1 MPSLGARSDLC
12 PTSASQ
18 RCRDRTMENPGQE
31 CWLQIFL
38 EKKEHFIF
46 SLKESSPGSYPQR
59 QSTEGVLSQGSESV
73 YSKFLDTFLPSRI
86 RGRKPAASSS
96 SFKTDVISV
105 EWVTAGPVQTAHC
118 PLLLYSAD
126 QWMCRYPLKMLLGL
140 HRVSTE
146 CPSLPGLTSE
156 ELLLGHVLEVASG
169 PQIQR
174 VIPAFLCTFLLR
186 SEGVLL

>member
-1 MPSLGARSDLC
+1 
-12 PTSASQ
+12 
-18 RCRDRTMENPGQE
+18 
-31 CWLQIFL
+31 
-38 EKKEHFIF
+38 
-46 SLKESSPGSYPQR
+46 
-59 QSTEGVLSQGSESV
+59 
-73 YSKFLDTFLPSRI
+73 
-86 RGRKPAASSS
+86 
-96 SFKTDVISV
+96 
-105 EWVTAGPVQTAHC
+105 
-118 PLLLYSAD
+118 
-126 QWMCRYPLKMLLGL
+126 MLLGL

>member
-118 PLLLYSAD
+118 PLLLYLEDLCA
-126 QWMCRYPLKMLLGL
+126 CRCPLKMLVGL